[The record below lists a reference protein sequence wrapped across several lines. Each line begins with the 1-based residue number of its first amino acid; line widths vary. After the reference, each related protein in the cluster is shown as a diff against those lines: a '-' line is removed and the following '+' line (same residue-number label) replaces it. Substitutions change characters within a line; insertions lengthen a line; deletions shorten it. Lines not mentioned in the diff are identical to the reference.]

1 MEHPSARD
9 SMALSV
15 LVLNHLADI
24 SRRLNQKKAENGEKN
39 FRCATHYGGSMNQL
53 RARHGLSM
61 QIGIGLGDLNP
72 KRQVSVTV
80 FKTNMR
86 PRLIHCEKRAVTQ
99 PCRSFR
105 RQFKVTRCRFSSA
118 RSPAMGPERFRD
130 MTRRGDRRI
139 SFIHGGSVMQRAS
152 GQQQQQRI
160 TGVGFESTFVLR
172 RSKA

>member
-9 SMALSV
+9 SMALGV

-118 RSPAMGPERFRD
+118 RSPCDG
-130 MTRRGDRRI
+130 TREIPRHDTTQRSADFFHPR
-139 SFIHGGSVMQRAS
+139 GSVMQRAS